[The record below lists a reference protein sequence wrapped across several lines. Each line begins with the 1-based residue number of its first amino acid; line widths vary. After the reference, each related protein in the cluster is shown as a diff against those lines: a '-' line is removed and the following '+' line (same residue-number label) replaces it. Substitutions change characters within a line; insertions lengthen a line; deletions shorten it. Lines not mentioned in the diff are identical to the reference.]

1 MSPQPYG
8 HAILTTS
15 AGVSTVAR
23 MEGGTAK
30 VLPIQRPTAAT
41 ALAEQLRDEL
51 LSGAIPP
58 GTALH
63 DGDLA
68 ARTGLSGSAVRRA
81 LTDLAR
87 EGLVIQSLR
96 GGVEVARIS
105 PDELRD
111 VFVTRRVLERAG
123 LSALLRNRP
132 VDVTWLSAA
141 VERMGEAA
149 VAGDG
154 RAAVEA
160 DIAFHL
166 ALVASAGAH
175 RLTRAAQ
182 DALKELRLILSLADR
197 LSDDLPALVAD
208 HQHLVDVIR
217 AGRPRRARAALDD
230 HLLRGEAVALAAA
243 AASEAA

>member
-1 MSPQPYG
+1 
-8 HAILTTS
+8 
-15 AGVSTVAR
+15 
-23 MEGGTAK
+23 MEGGAAGRRAN

-63 DGDLA
+63 DGDLV
-68 ARTGLSGSAVRRA
+68 ARTGVSGSAVRRA
-81 LTDLAR
+81 LAELAR
-87 EGLVIQSLR
+87 EGLVIQALH

-105 PDELRD
+105 PDEVRD
-111 VFVTRRVLERAG
+111 VYTARRVLERAG
-123 LSALLRNRP
+123 LAALLQNRP
-132 VDVTWLSAA
+132 VDVTWLRAA

-166 ALVASAGAH
+166 ALVASTGAH
-175 RLTRAAQ
+175 RLTCAAQ
-182 DALKELRLILSLADR
+182 EALKELRLILSLADR
-197 LSDDLPALVAD
+197 LTDDLPALVAD
-208 HQHLVDVIR
+208 HEHLVDVFQS
-217 AGRPRRARAALDD
+217 GRPRRARAALED
-230 HLLRGEAVALAAA
+230 HLMRGEAVARAAA

>member
-1 MSPQPYG
+1 
-8 HAILTTS
+8 
-15 AGVSTVAR
+15 
-23 MEGGTAK
+23 MEGGAAK

-68 ARTGLSGSAVRRA
+68 ARTGIPGSAVRRA
-81 LTDLAR
+81 LSELAR
-87 EGLVIQSLR
+87 EGLVIQALR

-105 PDELRD
+105 PDEVRD
-111 VFVTRRVLERAG
+111 VYVTRRVLERAG
-123 LSALLRNRP
+123 LAALLRNRP

-166 ALVASAGAH
+166 ALVAAAGAH
-175 RLTRAAQ
+175 RLTCAAQ
-182 DALKELRLILSLADR
+182 DALTDLRLILSLADR
-197 LSDDLPALVAD
+197 LTDDLPALVAD
-208 HQHLVDVIR
+208 HEHLVDVFR
-217 AGRPRRARAALDD
+217 SGRPRRARAALED
-230 HLLRGEAVALAAA
+230 HLLRGEAVAVAAA